1 MFALDPTYKSW
12 QFRTFLRVL
21 PPSDALGSRSQIRE
35 AVAGNVDSWKGWL
48 HTRNGLSLLR
58 ILVST
63 QMKCVQIMI
72 SIHVSVKHCS
82 FWNICNICRVLS
94 ARAVVWAWTGN
105 GRTDSP
111 SNRFFASLATRMFPH
126 PWIKKMRFFCILTI
140 APLLMVENIALIV
153 HFTDPVSNR
162 CQQTIFNR

>member
-1 MFALDPTYKSW
+1 MLALDPTYKSLH
-12 QFRTFLRVL
+12 FRTFLTVL
-21 PPSDALGSRSQIRE
+21 PPSGALGSRSQTRE
-35 AVAGNVDSWKGWL
+35 AVAGNVDSWKGRL

-58 ILVST
+58 FLVST
-63 QMKCVQIMI
+63 QMKYVQIMV

-94 ARAVVWAWTGN
+94 AHAVVWAWTGN

-111 SNRFFASLATRMFPH
+111 RNRFFASLATRMFPH
-126 PWIKKMRFFCILTI
+126 PWLKKAFFYILTI
-140 APLLMVENIALIV
+140 APLLMVENIALAV